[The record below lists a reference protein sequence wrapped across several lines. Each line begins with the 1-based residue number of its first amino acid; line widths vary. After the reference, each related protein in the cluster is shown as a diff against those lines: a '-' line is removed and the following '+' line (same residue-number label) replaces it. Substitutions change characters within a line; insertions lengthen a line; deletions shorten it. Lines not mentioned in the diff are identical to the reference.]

1 MSSSPWRVV
10 GHRVSITRLFL
21 PEETPETADGTTA
34 RALEK
39 ATPPDGRFIAI
50 SAGCAHNC
58 GVATDGSVFCWG
70 QDLRGESSPSEGE
83 FVSVSVGF
91 QHHTCGLR
99 TDGTVACWGDDE
111 SGQAT
116 PPEGEFISVDAGAY
130 HTCGVRID
138 GSAACWGDDSSGQA
152 SLPSA
157 P

>member
-1 MSSSPWRVV
+1 M
-10 GHRVSITRLFL
+10 
-21 PEETPETADGTTA
+21 
-34 RALEK
+34 
-39 ATPPDGRFIAI
+39 
-50 SAGCAHNC
+50 
-58 GVATDGSVFCWG
+58 
-70 QDLRGESSPSEGE
+70 
-83 FVSVSVGF
+83 SVGF